1 MHFHSYWYCCS
12 VVLAECLPGF
22 LQLSITRN
30 FLLLFVCFGRQLPP
44 FFYCHAFSTLFLHS
58 SFYPSLGCFL
68 LSPSRSNFIIN
79 ASSSGTMDSKQAWA
93 SSVDCLVICDMSLH
107 GIACVLILWILGWWH
122 SNHYPVFV
130 TVGMFC
136 RAGILQACITVF
148 VVALWWVDAGQ
159 MPGTHQSQP
168 LAPLCNWA
176 RERKCNEVMGWDKDC
191 EGSLTKIASR
201 AKHTR
206 IGDINWIYY

>member
-1 MHFHSYWYCCS
+1 MITTLSQKRSCRICKTLCISIHIGIAVLWS
-12 VVLAECLPGF
+12 LAECLPGF

-107 GIACVLILWILGWWH
+107 GIACVLILWILGW
-122 SNHYPVFV
+122 
-130 TVGMFC
+130 
-136 RAGILQACITVF
+136 
-148 VVALWWVDAGQ
+148 
-159 MPGTHQSQP
+159 
-168 LAPLCNWA
+168 
-176 RERKCNEVMGWDKDC
+176 
-191 EGSLTKIASR
+191 
-201 AKHTR
+201 
-206 IGDINWIYY
+206 